1 LYQHLVESC
10 VLINQPEDTIDSLSW
25 SELCVLLYDNVDAL
39 ILDFR
44 RAKDKIS
51 HLERV
56 CRNKSDTMRDLQRSQ
71 EEAFLKVAEQMKA
84 QEHCW
89 QKEKKHLELQ
99 YSNLLAEA
107 YARAQEYQAAAQKN
121 REKMYVLEK
130 NQEKLTHENVSAKT
144 SLTNAEKE
152 RSCLLA
158 ACALLSGALCPLYG
172 RLCAMSCQ
180 RNILQDQVNVY
191 ELVNQ
196 KIRTIVHA
204 AAEENNRNEASQR
217 QRKAKGLVYVIRR
230 TVIAVLA
237 ANRLRALA
245 QRSSSLFTWTN
256 GMERGTGIRV
266 CVGESEDRYS
276 TLCGSEHLQGLY
288 CIIKREA
295 HITPTETETQILLD
309 VVLLLFL
316 EDPNSWLS
324 GNSLVSAARNSF
336 SKLMDKLSIMLEM
349 VPLNYPRCI
358 TYLEKDSL
366 IQRLACGLLRLN
378 NQAIE
383 AGL

>member
-1 LYQHLVESC
+1 
-10 VLINQPEDTIDSLSW
+10 IDSLSW

-51 HLERV
+51 HLEHI
-56 CRNKSDTMRDLQRSQ
+56 CQNKSDTMRDLQRSQ

-89 QKEKKHLELQ
+89 QKEKKSLELQ

-107 YARAQEYQAAAQKN
+107 HARAQEYQAAAQKN
-121 REKMYVLEK
+121 REKIYVLEK
-130 NQEKLTHENVSAKT
+130 NHEKLTHENICVKT
-144 SLTNAEKE
+144 MLTNAQKE
-152 RSCLLA
+152 HSCLLA

-172 RLCAMSCQ
+172 QLCAMSCQ
-180 RNILQDQVNVY
+180 RNVLQDQVNIY

-204 AAEENNRNEASQR
+204 AAEENNQNEASQR

-245 QRSSSLFTWTN
+245 RHSNSFFTWTN
-256 GMERGTGIRV
+256 GLEQGTGIQV
-266 CVGESEDRYS
+266 CVGESEGRCNVSRYGEQGVDCLEALGWLTS
-276 TLCGSEHLQGLY
+276 TNLHGAVISSLSELQ
-288 CIIKREA
+288 
-295 HITPTETETQILLD
+295 D
-309 VVLLLFL
+309 V
-316 EDPNSWLS
+316 LS
-324 GNSLVSAARNSF
+324 
-336 SKLMDKLSIMLEM
+336 
-349 VPLNYPRCI
+349 
-358 TYLEKDSL
+358 
-366 IQRLACGLLRLN
+366 
-378 NQAIE
+378 
-383 AGL
+383 